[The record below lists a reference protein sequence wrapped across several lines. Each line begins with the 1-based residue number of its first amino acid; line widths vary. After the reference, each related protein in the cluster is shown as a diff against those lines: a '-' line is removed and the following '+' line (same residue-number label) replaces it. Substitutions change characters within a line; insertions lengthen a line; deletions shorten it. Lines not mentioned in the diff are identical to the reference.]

1 MPAEC
6 QSLSTRPVQEV
17 FGLSV
22 LPLPHWSEAGAGAGS
37 GRGAPDRR
45 TGASSARVT
54 NRAWTAADPRER
66 LTVFLLDIAAAVEE
80 FKFPCEGGK
89 SGLITAQCWL
99 EVARSD
105 PAEVAA
111 TADGAFAERPKRSF
125 SNQSGAVNKQAAGH
139 FQRRHFQIGIEDQA

>member
-1 MPAEC
+1 M
-6 QSLSTRPVQEV
+6 
-17 FGLSV
+17 
-22 LPLPHWSEAGAGAGS
+22 
-37 GRGAPDRR
+37 
-45 TGASSARVT
+45 T

-105 PAEVAA
+105 PAEVA
-111 TADGAFAERPKRSF
+111 TDGAFAERPKRSF
-125 SNQSGAVNKQAAGH
+125 SNLSGAVNKQVAGH